1 MEIFG
6 TTVSQEMVICGAQD
20 MVIYAA
26 LEMGTSDEQEMEIHV
41 AWVNVICI
49 VQETWIFGVQV
60 IATYVE
66 TETETCALEE
76 SAIYGA
82 QVRVIED
89 VSVMWIFA

>member
-6 TTVSQEMVICGAQD
+6 TTVSQEMVICGAH

-60 IATYVE
+60 IVTYVE